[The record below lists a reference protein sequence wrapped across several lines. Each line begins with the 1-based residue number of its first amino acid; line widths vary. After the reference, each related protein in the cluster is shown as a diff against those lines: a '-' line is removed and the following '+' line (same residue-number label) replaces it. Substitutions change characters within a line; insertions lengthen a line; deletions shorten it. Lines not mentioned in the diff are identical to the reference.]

1 MEDSDKIID
10 LGEWKVPVSWNDVDL
25 KTFEAIEQY
34 YSDKDK
40 RFDVRE
46 VIHILCHKTVDEVN
60 ELPSEFLETIM
71 THLAFIKTNI
81 DYTPSPSITINGEEY
96 SINVQQ
102 KLKVGEY
109 VSIDTITR
117 ANPYDYSSV
126 LAVLCRKEGEIY
138 DSKFEAEKFEE
149 RKEMFANTSA
159 VKVMPLI
166 GFFLNCYELQKSF
179 SLLYSITEEQLN
191 RIQKNLE
198 DSHSVGMLKKRSLKR
213 QMKTLRKLLESSKNT

>member
-1 MEDSDKIID
+1 MEDDKIID
-10 LGEWKVPVSWNDVDL
+10 LGEWKVPTSWDDIDL
-25 KTFEAIEQY
+25 KTFEEIEQY

-46 VIHILCHKTVDEVN
+46 VIHILCHKTIDEVN
-60 ELPSEFLETIM
+60 ELPSDFLETIM
-71 THLAFIKTNI
+71 THLAFIKTKM
-81 DYTPSPSITINGEEY
+81 DYTPSPSITIDGEEY
-96 SINVQQ
+96 TINIQQ

-109 VSIDTITR
+109 VSVDTITR

-138 DSKFEAEKFEE
+138 DSKFEAEKFYE
-149 RKEMFANTSA
+149 RKEMFANTSV

-179 SLLYSITEEQLN
+179 SLLYSIIEEQLN
-191 RIQKNLE
+191 RIQKNLD
-198 DSHSVGMLKKRSLKR
+198 DSHSVGMFKKHSLRR
-213 QMKTLRKLLESSKNT
+213 QMKTLRKLLESSKNI